1 MCFTNQKKFIL
12 PYCFEAIANNE
23 FGAFDRGNDFLS
35 QMIYKGK
42 IMYFLD
48 VMLPQLPKADK
59 LRFSKKQFKWCEEN
73 EQSIWAYLIDNE
85 ILFSTDVKR
94 FNSYINYSPFAKG
107 MTNKSP
113 GRIAYWLG
121 WKIVYEYTEN
131 NKNLTLEQ
139 LMQNTDAQQILQQSG
154 YKP

>member
-1 MCFTNQKKFIL
+1 
-12 PYCFEAIANNE
+12 
-23 FGAFDRGNDFLS
+23 
-35 QMIYKGK
+35 
-42 IMYFLD
+42 
-48 VMLPQLPKADK
+48 
-59 LRFSKKQFKWCEEN
+59 
-73 EQSIWAYLIDNE
+73 
-85 ILFSTDVKR
+85 
-94 FNSYINYSPFAKG
+94 

-121 WKIVYEYTEN
+121 WKIVYEYIEN

>member
-1 MCFTNQKKFIL
+1 M
-12 PYCFEAIANNE
+12 
-23 FGAFDRGNDFLS
+23 R
-35 QMIYKGK
+35 IYFY
-42 IMYFLD
+42 I
-48 VMLPQLPKADK
+48 
-59 LRFSKKQFKWCEEN
+59 
-73 EQSIWAYLIDNE
+73 
-85 ILFSTDVKR
+85 ILFSFLVNTNSFSGWFDKDKIKVSKCYDVKQ

-107 MTNKSP
+107 MSNKSP

-121 WKIVYEYTEN
+121 WKIVYEYIEN